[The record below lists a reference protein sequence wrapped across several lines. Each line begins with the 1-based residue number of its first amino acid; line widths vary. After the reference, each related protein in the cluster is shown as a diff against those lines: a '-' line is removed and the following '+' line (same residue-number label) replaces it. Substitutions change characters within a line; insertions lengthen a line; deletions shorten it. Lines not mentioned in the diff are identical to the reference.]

1 MPPRRSAP
9 KNIHTAHQTQPSS
22 ITQHTNNALAH
33 SVYSVEYILW
43 DVRALTRLRK
53 YRVGGQARLL
63 SCFPLAVTALA
74 WRIQALFG
82 TKASHMPAGHL
93 PQALIPSSFPPTRI
107 RSESLAATEDFPWSH
122 RRMWRWRRQ
131 GSLSLFVRILF
142 GSCWRDWKSSPSLFP
157 PLKLSKSNL
166 TDSFYT
172 CNIIHPPKM
181 NTFLKVRSALQAGM
195 TLMGR
200 A

>member
-9 KNIHTAHQTQPSS
+9 KNIHTAHQTKPEHSQVALRN
-22 ITQHTNNALAH
+22 TNTLCLQRRVYIMGCASTH
-33 SVYSVEYILW
+33 SAQEVQSRRTGPASL
-43 DVRALTRLRK
+43 
-53 YRVGGQARLL
+53 LL
-63 SCFPLAVTALA
+63 SLRWRGGFRPCLAQ
-74 WRIQALFG
+74 R
-82 TKASHMPAGHL
+82 
-93 PQALIPSSFPPTRI
+93 PPTCLQAVPHRPFYPAAFLPPGS
-107 RSESLAATEDFPWSH
+107 RSESLAAAEDFPQSR
-122 RRMWRWRRQ
+122 RRMWRRRRQ

-142 GSCWRDWKSSPSLFP
+142 GSCWRDWKSSPSLLP

-181 NTFLKVRSALQAGM
+181 NTFLKVRSALQAGK